1 MIESKV
7 NIGCEEILEDD
18 DGERVDDDGYSM
30 SELLD
35 GAYFEYIECPITVSG
50 VQNVTQIVYFFTMGW
65 ERGTIQPKTSC
76 NMTQKR
82 NLK

>member
-1 MIESKV
+1 MQPLTISASQIEEITPGNDEVIEGFGDVMIESKV

-50 VQNVTQIVYFFTMGW
+50 VQNVT
-65 ERGTIQPKTSC
+65 
-76 NMTQKR
+76 
-82 NLK
+82 